1 MSDPNPGPSRNAAL
15 ERQLGGRP
23 FPVVMRLLLLS
34 ILVGAILYFANLSP
48 IGLIEGIR
56 AMITGLLGSGVDAV
70 IRVGEFALYGAVI
83 VVPIWLIGR
92 LISSRRSG

>member
-1 MSDPNPGPSRNAAL
+1 MSDLKPESPRNEAL

-23 FPVVMRLLLLS
+23 LSVLMRLLILS
-34 ILVGAILYFANLSP
+34 ILVGAILYFADLSP
-48 IGLIEGIR
+48 LRLIEGIR
-56 AMITGLLGSGVDAV
+56 AMIRGLLGSGFDAI
-70 IRVGEFALYGAVI
+70 IRLGEFALYGAVI